1 MARPRKNIDRK
12 DFESLLAI
20 QCTLEEVTAFFDHKL
35 DGCSADTIE
44 RWCKRT
50 YKENFA
56 DIAAKKRNL
65 GKISLRRA
73 QFELAKKN
81 GAVAIFLGKNYL
93 GQSDKIQYENTDA
106 SNGQLADLINGLKVN
121 DIHEKTAQTNENVA
135 DKPTEKN

>member
-93 GQSDKIQYENTDA
+93 GQSDRTIIEDEGAGYGKLEGLLKIIADDRGIDD
-106 SNGQLADLINGLKVN
+106 NGSPNA
-121 DIHEKTAQTNENVA
+121 A
-135 DKPTEKN
+135 DKEIEEK